1 MVSAYGTVGLSLGI
15 TSELTNI
22 SKVVLSLIMLTGRIG
37 VLSML
42 LAIIPKAKELRYEYP
57 KEYVIVG

>member
-1 MVSAYGTVGLSLGI
+1 
-15 TSELTNI
+15 
-22 SKVVLSLIMLTGRIG
+22 MLTGRIG